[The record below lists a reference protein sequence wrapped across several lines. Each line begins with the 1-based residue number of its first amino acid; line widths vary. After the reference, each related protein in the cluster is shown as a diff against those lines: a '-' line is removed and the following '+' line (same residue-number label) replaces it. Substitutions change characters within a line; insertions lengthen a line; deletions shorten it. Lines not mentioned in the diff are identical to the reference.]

1 MPAGTAPPGRPWSHR
16 NPGDL
21 PPGCDVHPTRCGY
34 GFPVSIEPE
43 ETTRRARRGFVPPRH
58 GRQKRRGGVVLPAV
72 AGVLTMGLL
81 LSGGYAAYA
90 YGSLSNG
97 VTKINAI
104 TGGTDKKD
112 DVDGQAQNILLVGDD
127 HRPDNATP
135 EQMAELS
142 TQSDGGATNT
152 DTMIV
157 LHINEDGSQ
166 ATMISFPRDSYV
178 DIPGVGKGKLNS
190 AFYYGTLNGGGDTG
204 GAKLL
209 IQTIQNLSGLS
220 IDHYVRVSLLGFYQ
234 VVKELGPV
242 DVCLNQATKDRY
254 SGVDLPAGKSTLDA
268 KQALSFVRQRHGLP
282 NGDLDRNVRQQY
294 FLSQEARKVLSA
306 GTLLNPVKMGNIL
319 RAVGGSIQTDTDLVN
334 LASQMRNLRPGNI
347 QSATIPTLGTPT
359 ITVNGSALSI
369 VQVDTVGLPA
379 FVQGLVGEPEEYT
392 KVGRAQPGNTKV
404 TVLNG
409 SGVTGAAT
417 AAGTVL
423 TARGFTVGTPGSS
436 ELTKATQVQ
445 YPAGMEGQAKA
456 VAAVVPGAVAVRT
469 SAVTGVTLVLGS
481 DGKAVTP
488 VPAAGGAASTP
499 ATGGEAS
506 APAAKPSKSAS
517 SEPKPTSTDVK
528 AYGKEGVCIN

>member
-1 MPAGTAPPGRPWSHR
+1 M
-16 NPGDL
+16 
-21 PPGCDVHPTRCGY
+21 
-34 GFPVSIEPE
+34 SIEPE

-58 GRQKRRGGVVLPAV
+58 GRQKRRAGVVFPAI
-72 AGVLTMGLL
+72 AGVLTMAIL

-90 YGSLSNG
+90 YGRLSNG
-97 VTKINAI
+97 ITKIDAI
-104 TGGTDKKD
+104 SGAKSNGKD

-142 TQSDGGATNT
+142 TTSDGGATNT

-157 LHINEDGSQ
+157 LHINADGTQ

-190 AFYYGTLNGGGDTG
+190 AFYFGTLNGGGDTG

-209 IQTIQNLSGLS
+209 IQTIQNLSGLT

-242 DVCLNQATKDRY
+242 DVCLNQAVNDPY

-319 RAVGGSIQTDTDLVN
+319 GAVGGSIQTDTDLIN

-359 ITVNGSALSI
+359 ITVNGAPLSI

-379 FVQGLVGEPEEYT
+379 FVQGLVGEPESYT
-392 KVGRAQPGNTKV
+392 KATAAQPAATTV

-409 SGVTGAAT
+409 SGVTGAAG
-417 AAGTVL
+417 AASTNL
-423 TARGFTVGTPGSS
+423 TARSFQVGAPGSS
-436 ELTKATQVQ
+436 EITKTTQVQ
-445 YPAGMEGQAKA
+445 YPAGQEAQAKA
-456 VAAVVPGAVAVRT
+456 VAAVVPGAVPVQT
-469 SAVTGVTLVLGS
+469 TAVTGVTLVLGS
-481 DGKAVTP
+481 DGKTVTA
-488 VPAAGGAASTP
+488 PAAPGSAASTP
-499 ATGGEAS
+499 AAGSDAS
-506 APAAKPSKSAS
+506 AGAEAKPSGSAS

-528 AYGKEGVCIN
+528 SYGKEGVCIN

>member
-1 MPAGTAPPGRPWSHR
+1 MS
-16 NPGDL
+16 N
-21 PPGCDVHPTRCGY
+21 
-34 GFPVSIEPE
+34 EPE
-43 ETTRRARRGFVPPRH
+43 ETTRRASRGFVPPRH
-58 GRQKRRGGVVLPAV
+58 GRQKRGIGVVFPAV
-72 AGVLTMGLL
+72 AGVLTMALL

-90 YGSLSNG
+90 YGRLSNG
-97 VTKINAI
+97 ITKIDAI
-104 TGGTDKKD
+104 SGAKSNGKD
-112 DVDGQAQNILLVGDD
+112 DVDGKAQNILLVGDD

-157 LHINEDGSQ
+157 LHINEDGSR
-166 ATMISFPRDSYV
+166 ATMMSFPRDSYV

-190 AFYYGTLNGGGDTG
+190 AFYFGTLNGGGDTG

-209 IQTIQNLSGLS
+209 IQTIQNLSGLT

-242 DVCLNQATKDRY
+242 EVCLNNAVKDKD

-268 KQALSFVRQRHGLP
+268 KQALSFVRQRKGLP

-319 RAVGGSIQTDTDLVN
+319 GAVGGSIQTDTDLIN

-359 ITVNGSALSI
+359 IYVNGSALSI
-369 VQVDTVGLPA
+369 VEVDTVGLPA
-379 FVQGLVGEPEEYT
+379 FVQGLVGQPEEYT
-392 KVGRAQPGNTKV
+392 KATAAQPAATTV

-409 SGVTGAAT
+409 SGITGAAG
-417 AAGTVL
+417 AAGQVL
-423 TARGFTVGTPGSS
+423 TARGFQVGAPGSS
-436 ELTKATQVQ
+436 ETTKATQVQ
-445 YPAGMEGQAKA
+445 YPAGQEAQAKA

-469 SAVTGVTLVLGS
+469 TAVTGVTLVLGT
-481 DGKAVTP
+481 DAKTVTP

-499 ATGGEAS
+499 ADGSAAGSGSSASGSSGSTGS
-506 APAAKPSKSAS
+506 KPSGSAS
-517 SEPKPTSTDVK
+517 SEPQPSSTDVK
-528 AYGKEGVCIN
+528 TYGKEGVCIN

>member
-1 MPAGTAPPGRPWSHR
+1 VENA
-16 NPGDL
+16 
-21 PPGCDVHPTRCGY
+21 
-34 GFPVSIEPE
+34 PE
-43 ETTRRARRGFVPPRH
+43 ETTRRARRGTAPPRH

-90 YGSLSNG
+90 YGKLSGG
-97 VTKINAI
+97 VTRIDAI
-104 TGGTDKKD
+104 TGATKTDD
-112 DVDGQAQNILLVGDD
+112 DVDGKAQNILLVGDD

-142 TQSDGGATNT
+142 TTSDGGATNT

-157 LHINEDGSQ
+157 LHINADGSQ
-166 ATMISFPRDSYV
+166 ATMISFPRDSFV

-209 IQTIQNLSGLS
+209 IKTIQNLSGLS

-242 DVCLNQATKDRY
+242 DVCLNQAVNDPY
-254 SGVDLPAGKSTLDA
+254 SGVDLPKGRSTLDA

-319 RAVGGSIQTDTDLVN
+319 KAVGGSIQTDTDLVS

-359 ITVNGSALSI
+359 VYVGGSALS
-369 VQVDTVGLPA
+369 VVEVDTVGLPA
-379 FVQGLVGEPEEYT
+379 FVQSLVGDPEEYT
-392 KVGRAQPGNTKV
+392 NAQAWRPANVPV

-409 SGVTGAAT
+409 SGVTGAAG
-417 AAGTVL
+417 AAGQAL
-423 TARGFTVGTPGSS
+423 AARGFPVGAPGSS
-436 ELTKATQVQ
+436 ETTKTTMVQ
-445 YPAGMEGQAKA
+445 YPAGKEGQAKA
-456 VAAVVPGAVAVRT
+456 VASVVPGAVAVRT
-469 SAVTGVTLVLGS
+469 DTVSGVTLVLGT
-481 DGKAVTP
+481 DGKTATP
-488 VPAAGGAASTP
+488 PAPSGGASAGG
-499 ATGGEAS
+499 S
-506 APAAKPSKSAS
+506 AETTAPSKPAAKPSRSAS
-517 SEPKPTSTDVK
+517 SEPKPSSTDVK
-528 AYGKEGVCIN
+528 SYGKEGVCIN

>member
-1 MPAGTAPPGRPWSHR
+1 MQR
-16 NPGDL
+16 
-21 PPGCDVHPTRCGY
+21 GY
-34 GFPVSIEPE
+34 GSPVSNEPD
-43 ETTRRARRGFVPPRH
+43 ETTQRARRGAVTPRH
-58 GRQKRRGGVVLPAV
+58 GRQKRRAGVVFPAV
-72 AGVLTMGLL
+72 AGVLTMALL

-90 YGSLSNG
+90 YNRLTSG
-97 VTKINAI
+97 VTKIDAI
-104 TGGTDKKD
+104 AGDKSDKD

-135 EQMAELS
+135 EEMAELS
-142 TQSDGGATNT
+142 TTSDGGATNT

-157 LHINEDGSQ
+157 LHVNEDGSQ

-209 IQTIQNLSGLS
+209 IQTIENLSGLS

-242 DVCLNQATKDRY
+242 EVCLNNAVNDKY

-306 GTLLNPVKMGNIL
+306 GTLLNPVKTGNIL
-319 RAVGGSIQTDTDLVN
+319 RAVGDSIQTDTDLIS
-334 LASQMRNLRPGNI
+334 LAAQFRNLRPANI

-359 ITVNGSALSI
+359 IYVGGSALS
-369 VQVDTVGLPA
+369 VVEVDTVGLPA
-379 FVQGLVGEPEEYT
+379 FVQSLVGEPEEYT
-392 KVGRAQPGNTKV
+392 AAKAAAPAATTV

-409 SGVTGAAT
+409 SGVTGAAGV
-417 AAGTVL
+417 AGQNL
-423 TARGFTVGTPGSS
+423 TARGFQVGTPGSS
-436 ELTKATQVQ
+436 ETTKTTQVQ
-445 YPAGMEGQAKA
+445 YPAGQESQAKA
-456 VAAVVPGAVAVRT
+456 VAALVPGAVAVRT
-469 SAVTGVTLVLGS
+469 AAVTGVTLVLGT
-481 DGKAVTP
+481 DGKT
-488 VPAAGGAASTP
+488 VPAVAQPGA
-499 ATGGEAS
+499 EAS
-506 APAAKPSKSAS
+506 QPAADASQPAGTAS
-517 SEPKPTSTDVK
+517 SEAAEPSKQASKEPSAKSTDVK
-528 AYGKEGVCIN
+528 NYGKEGVCIN

>member
-1 MPAGTAPPGRPWSHR
+1 
-16 NPGDL
+16 
-21 PPGCDVHPTRCGY
+21 
-34 GFPVSIEPE
+34 VSIEPE
-43 ETTRRARRGFVPPRH
+43 QTTRRARRGHVPPRH
-58 GRQKRRGGVVLPAV
+58 GRQKRGGGIVLPAV
-72 AGVLTMGLL
+72 AGVLTMGLVL
-81 LSGGYAAYA
+81 MGGYAASA
-90 YGSLSNG
+90 FTSLNNG
-97 VTKINAI
+97 VTKIDAI
-104 TGGTDKKD
+104 MPRSGGDDD
-112 DVDGQAQNILLVGDD
+112 DVDGKAQNILLVGDD

-142 TQSDGGATNT
+142 TTSDGGATNT

-157 LHINEDGSQ
+157 LHINADGTQ

-209 IQTIQNLSGLS
+209 IKTIQGLSGLS

-242 DVCLNQATKDRY
+242 EVCLNDAVNDPY
-254 SGVDLPAGKSTLDA
+254 SGVDLPAGTSQLDA

-306 GTLLNPVKMGNIL
+306 GTLLNPIKMNSIL
-319 RAVGGSIQTDTDLVN
+319 SAVGGSIQTDTDLIS
-334 LASQMRNLRPGNI
+334 LATQMRNLRPGNI

-392 KVGRAQPGNTKV
+392 AATAAAPAATTV

-409 SGVTGAAT
+409 SGVEGAAAT
-417 AAGTVL
+417 ASANL
-423 TARGFTVGTPGSS
+423 TARGYQAGAPGSS
-436 ELTKATQVQ
+436 ETTKTTQVQ
-445 YPAGMEGQAKA
+445 YPAGQEAQAKA
-456 VAAVVPGAVAVRT
+456 VAAVVPGAVAVRST
-469 SAVTGVTLVLGS
+469 TVTGVTLVLGS
-481 DGKAVTP
+481 DGRTVSA
-488 VPAAGGAASTP
+488 PAPAGGAS
-499 ATGGEAS
+499 S
-506 APAAKPSKSAS
+506 APADGGAADAKPSKPSSSKS
-517 SEPKPTSTDVK
+517 SEPKPSSTDVK
-528 AYGKEGVCIN
+528 TYGKEGVCIN